1 MKARLTHCS
10 FLMLL
15 MLLVGAQPL
24 LAQGVDAGRVSRVTH
39 EVSMEVYSP
48 FCPGKTLAMC
58 PSPNAAEVRRDIQ
71 DMASKGMEK
80 EAIKDAVVEK
90 YGEEF
95 RLQEPPASDN
105 VMLLVAILIT
115 LFLVVLL
122 VRFFA
127 RKGPATPDSAAT
139 DAENEGEDD
148 YLDELRDEYKS

>member
-1 MKARLTHCS
+1 MKVRFIGLG
-10 FLMLL
+10 FLVLL
-15 MLLVGAQPL
+15 LGAEPVF
-24 LAQGVDAGRVSRVTH
+24 AQDVDAGRISRVTH

-71 DMASKGMEK
+71 DMASKGMDK
-80 EAIKDAVVEK
+80 EAIKDAVVSK

-105 VMLLVAILIT
+105 WVLLIGILIT

-122 VRFFA
+122 IRYVA
-127 RKGPATPDSAAT
+127 RKGPTSSESSGKPES
-139 DAENEGEDD
+139 ENEQETED